1 MIKEDKNFK
10 TMVIR
15 GFRPDEMFAL
25 NTPKFYNFFEKLQEN
40 VNKVISSYDDFITAI
55 YERINYFGKKRR

>member
-10 TMVIR
+10 TMVTP

-25 NTPKFYNFFEKLQEN
+25 KHL
-40 VNKVISSYDDFITAI
+40 SFITSLK
-55 YERINYFGKKRR
+55 NYKKM